1 MIRHIVIVLVLSVP
15 LIAGY
20 TTPAAS
26 VRWTMDSLVVHS
38 GGAVTGTFPSYSV
51 HDTVFI
57 AAGDRLD
64 VPKGATVRIAYRKGI
79 TVRGAFMAIGA
90 PDSLITF
97 TRLAGAADSVWQE
110 LKFDEDAIDTLCV
123 LRYCV
128 VEYGRTGL
136 NFLKS
141 SPTVEYSTIR
151 NNGLT
156 TGSLSSSGN
165 YGIQCFGS
173 GAVIRYDSIYNNAQY
188 GININVDSS
197 PLIEGC
203 VIVDNNRQNTGFKNQ
218 ISVGPQGVNSPVIR
232 GNDISHSVPNT
243 KTGAISISAFFSQS
257 GSFALIEGNHLHGN
271 AYGVAL
277 LSQGASGVSAVI
289 RNNRIVGNTYADP
302 MAGGSGVNCYALSPS
317 FNTSV
322 IVRNRF
328 EGNSWGVTVQGIAA
342 PNLGDLTNADTS
354 DDGRNVFIANRNRD
368 TVFALYNNTAGVLK
382 AQNNYWG
389 VSAAESVAAVIFDS
403 TDISSLGAV
412 RYTPFLTQSP
422 VSGVRR
428 TPFIAGDVLLHPNH
442 PNPFNPATTI
452 RFSLRT
458 AAIVRLTVC
467 DLLGRA
473 VAVLAEGRME
483 EGEHAVRWN
492 AAERASGVYLCRLE
506 ADAQRRT
513 MKLLLQ
519 K

>member
-1 MIRHIVIVLVLSVP
+1 MIRHIALLIIVTVP

-20 TTPAAS
+20 TTPATS

-38 GGAVTGTFPSYSV
+38 GGAVTGAFPSYAV

-64 VPKGATVRIAYRKGI
+64 VPKGATVRIGYRQGI

-110 LKFDEDAIDTLCV
+110 LRFEESATDTLCV
-123 LRYCV
+123 LRHCI

-136 NFLKS
+136 NFINA
-141 SPTVEYSTIR
+141 SPTVEHSTIR
-151 NNGLT
+151 NTGLT
-156 TGSLSSSGN
+156 SGSLSSSGN

-173 GAVIRYDSIYNNAQY
+173 NAVIRYDSIYNNAQY

-203 VIVDNNRQNTGFKNQ
+203 VIFDNNRQNTGFKNQ

-232 GNDISHSVPNT
+232 GNRILHTTPNP
-243 KTGAISISAFFSQS
+243 KTGAVSISAFFSQS
-257 GSFALIEGNHLHGN
+257 GSFALIEGNHMHGN

-289 RNNRIVGNTYADP
+289 RNNRIIGNTYADP
-302 MAGGSGVNCYALSPS
+302 MAGGSGINCYALSPS
-317 FNTSV
+317 YNTTV
-322 IVRNRF
+322 IAGNLL

-354 DDGRNVFIANRNRD
+354 DDGRNVFIGNRNRD
-368 TVFALYNNTAGVLK
+368 TVFALYNNTAGALK

-389 VSAAESVAAVIFDS
+389 VSAPESVAAVIFDS
-403 TDISSLGAV
+403 SDIASLGAV
-412 RYTPFLTQSP
+412 RFTPFLTQSP
-422 VSGVRR
+422 VTGVRR
-428 TPFIAGDVLLHPNH
+428 PLPSVNAVRLHPNF

-452 RFSLRT
+452 RFTLS
-458 AAIVRLTVC
+458 APASVRVTVY
-467 DLLGRA
+467 DLLGRE

-483 EGEHAVRWN
+483 GGDHAVRWN
-492 AAERASGVYLCRLE
+492 ASERSSGVYLCRLE
-506 ADAQRRT
+506 ADAHRFT
-513 MKLLLQ
+513 TKLLLQ